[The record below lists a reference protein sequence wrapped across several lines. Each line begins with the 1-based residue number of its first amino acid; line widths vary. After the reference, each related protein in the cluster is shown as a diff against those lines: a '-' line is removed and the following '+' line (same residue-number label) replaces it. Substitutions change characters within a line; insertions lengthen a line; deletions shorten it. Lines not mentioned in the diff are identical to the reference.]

1 MGVSKNILA
10 DDYQF
15 LITFVGIIDER
26 SERTLL
32 INKHL
37 DRKYRETIRRFSN
50 TLDPKAVDA
59 LWREGLS
66 SGEIAPTTGR

>member
-1 MGVSKNILA
+1 MGVSKDALA
-10 DDYQF
+10 DDYQL
-15 LITFVGIIDER
+15 LISFVGIVAER
-26 SERTLL
+26 SGGARL

-50 TLDPKAVDA
+50 ILDPKAVDT

-66 SGEIAPTTGR
+66 SGEIAPATWR